1 MHSGIVSIILCQAPD
16 VACQVNEL
24 QELLK
29 AKGLDTKVSSD
40 AFGSLL
46 LSMILSIFQQGSKA
60 VLVSRLVAA
69 AAAAPAAADAA
80 APAPAPTAP
89 SAAPAAAPAAA
100 VPTNQ
105 STTPSASV
113 NISATAADDEAARL
127 QKRMEKFGTV
137 ASAPAAAVSDAEA
150 ERIKKRGAFLLCQ
163 QVPALS

>member
-1 MHSGIVSIILCQAPD
+1 MRQAPD
-16 VACQVNEL
+16 VAWQVNEL

-69 AAAAPAAADAA
+69 SAAAPAAADAA

-113 NISATAADDEAARL
+113 NFSATAAADDEAARL